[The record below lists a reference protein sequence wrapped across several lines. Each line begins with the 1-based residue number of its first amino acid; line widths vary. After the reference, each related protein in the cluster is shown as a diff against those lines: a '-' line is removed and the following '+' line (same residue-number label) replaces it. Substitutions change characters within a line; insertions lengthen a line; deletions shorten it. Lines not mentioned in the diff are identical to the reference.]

1 MLPNYLTNVQREILM
16 ADTDDDDDDDSTH
29 VGAKAGASAYIAF
42 YDIVFTDI
50 HIRIRGTLG

>member
-1 MLPNYLTNVQREILM
+1 M
-16 ADTDDDDDDDSTH
+16 ADTDDDDDDDDSTH
-29 VGAKAGASAYIAF
+29 VSAKAGASAYIAF